1 MKYVNFNDKSLPIG
15 KRKQAYVKWAV
26 SQGTELKDAQRQ
38 ANRKFGFEQ
47 KEGIF
52 AIVEDFGGRSEQ
64 RSFTGA
70 AEIFQMYDLRK
81 FKRYDYAIMHDP
93 KQQNAIKKQFEEK
106 GWDVVFVS
114 IHA

>member
-1 MKYVNFNDKSLPIG
+1 MKFIDFNDESLPIG

-26 SQGTELKDAQRQ
+26 SKGTELQDALRQ

-52 AIVEDFGGRSEQ
+52 AIVEDFGGRAEQ

-70 AEIFQMYDLRK
+70 DEIFQMHDLRK
-81 FKRYDYAIMHDP
+81 YKRHDYAIIHDVNQ
-93 KQQNAIKKQFEEK
+93 KKAVKKQFEQK

-114 IHA
+114 ITP